1 MEIKPGLFSAVGR
14 PLTWPTWQP
23 HSCICQGWITRQI
36 GKDPWDHPAQL
47 AAQPKG
53 TAVPSFQVWCSIP
66 HKELLLLY
74 WICPCETTREGAKPS
89 PWPLRS
95 PHILGSALEDPAL
108 LKSKE
113 NTTSSGKMAINSQ
126 EIKISLK
133 MEILPSPKSARF
145 WIRELVKR
153 FPKWND
159 VYKLFVLKDVIYR
172 VKMK

>member
-23 HSCICQGWITRQI
+23 LSCICQGWITRQI

-113 NTTSSGKMAINSQ
+113 NTTSSGNSTNGTVTTHTLPATGNPILALLAVCSLIGVYT
-126 EIKISLK
+126 IKRK
-133 MEILPSPKSARF
+133 
-145 WIRELVKR
+145 
-153 FPKWND
+153 
-159 VYKLFVLKDVIYR
+159 
-172 VKMK
+172 